1 MATATGEPGPGPA
14 GQRVTPIR
22 AALTVL
28 ALFATASLVGLIIM
42 AALAV
47 INIGG
52 YCAEGGPYVI
62 ARHCPDGSAL
72 VLSVGIPLLFLL
84 GFLYAMAKPSSWPST
99 FGWLWPVLFVGMA
112 VAFFIGAANAPGG
125 IGWAAIVTGIVM
137 LAIGLAPIV
146 IFTGRSSDSSRAPLR
161 SRFSAPAA
169 AQGLVLLAGVGFGA
183 WAFSAIW

>member
-1 MATATGEPGPGPA
+1 MGTEPEVQKVEA
-14 GQRVTPIR
+14 RVTGR
-22 AALTVL
+22 AAFFTL
-28 ALFATASLVGLIIM
+28 ATLFLLSALCGMVIM

-72 VLSVGIPLLFLL
+72 VLSLGIPLLFLL

-125 IGWAAIVTGIVM
+125 IGWAAVVTGIVM
-137 LAIGLAPIV
+137 LVIGIAPIV
-146 IFTGRSSDSSRAPLR
+146 IFAGRSSDSSKPPLS
-161 SRFSAPAA
+161 SRLSGPAV
-169 AQGLVLLAGVGFGA
+169 AQGVVLVIGVGFGA